1 MAEVI
6 AISLPMI
13 ISHACDTIMVFTD
26 RLFLARMDPE
36 LMNAV
41 MGGGL
46 TSFMMN
52 SFFVGLIGFTTA
64 LVAQHLGA
72 RRKND
77 CSLVLSQ
84 ALIFSLCAYPLILL
98 LKPLAYRLFSFI
110 GVGSGQ
116 LGPQKEYLSI
126 LLYGS
131 LITLARTA
139 MSGFFSGIGRTK
151 IVMFASFSA
160 MLANVGLDYLFIFGK
175 LGFPAM
181 GIRGA
186 AYATVI
192 GGVIGLAILFAAYLG
207 SRNRREYNIAGSFR
221 FDRALAAKLLRF
233 GCPTGIEMCLNVV
246 AFNAMVMMFHS
257 LGPAAATAATL
268 VFNWDFVSFVPLLG
282 IEIGVTSLVGK
293 YMGSRQP
300 DMAHH
305 SAMSG
310 LKLGGMYSAF
320 IFVLFAGFPGML
332 VNVFHPSSA
341 SPVFDSAVPMAVFMV
356 RVASIYVLVEAML
369 CVFIGALRGAGDTF
383 WAMRMSVILHW
394 AMVAVLAVIL
404 RLLCLPPEAGWSAM
418 VFFFLVFSGVVFA
431 RYRQG
436 KWRNIRIVEPAPPA
450 EMLPDI
456 GEV

>member
-1 MAEVI
+1 
-6 AISLPMI
+6 
-13 ISHACDTIMVFTD
+13 
-26 RLFLARMDPE
+26 
-36 LMNAV
+36 
-41 MGGGL
+41 
-46 TSFMMN
+46 
-52 SFFVGLIGFTTA
+52 
-64 LVAQHLGA
+64 
-72 RRKND
+72 
-77 CSLVLSQ
+77 
-84 ALIFSLCAYPLILL
+84 
-98 LKPLAYRLFSFI
+98 
-110 GVGSGQ
+110 
-116 LGPQKEYLSI
+116 
-126 LLYGS
+126 
-131 LITLARTA
+131 
-139 MSGFFSGIGRTK
+139 
-151 IVMFASFSA
+151 
-160 MLANVGLDYLFIFGK
+160 
-175 LGFPAM
+175 
-181 GIRGA
+181 
-186 AYATVI
+186 
-192 GGVIGLAILFAAYLG
+192 
-207 SRNRREYNIAGSFR
+207 
-221 FDRALAAKLLRF
+221 
-233 GCPTGIEMCLNVV
+233 
-246 AFNAMVMMFHS
+246 
-257 LGPAAATAATL
+257 
-268 VFNWDFVSFVPLLG
+268 
-282 IEIGVTSLVGK
+282 
-293 YMGSRQP
+293 MGSRQP